1 MANTEEMPPW
11 RELYDYWAARHVDG
25 RPPSRDALD
34 PPIDLPHLA
43 PDLMLVDVLSGGFAY
58 RLAGSNVVKGAGVGM
73 TGIAAGSS
81 GRHAHVMDTWTGAL
95 RAVHDDGKPRLLT
108 ARFAAHV
115 TAKTLWLL
123 LPLSASADGIPKI
136 LGGMFQQGIFP
147 PGTEIHAFT
156 VDLVAP

>member
-1 MANTEEMPPW
+1 MANTEGTDSW
-11 RELYDYWAARHVDG
+11 RELYDYWVARHVSG

-43 PDLMLVDVLSGGFAY
+43 PDLMLVDVLPQGFAY
-58 RLAGSNVVKGAGVGM
+58 RLAGSNVVKGAGIGM
-73 TGIAAGSS
+73 TGIEAGSS
-81 GRHAHVMDTWTGAL
+81 GRHAHVMDEWTGAM

-108 ARFAAHV
+108 ARFAPHV

-136 LGGMFQQGIFP
+136 LGGLFLEGVFA
-147 PGTEIHAFT
+147 PGTDIHAFN
-156 VDLVAP
+156 VDLVEP